1 MVNLQFFQ
9 SIGITLFF
17 SVVTAFYYYHQRGKR
32 DISIAVILYSLFVF
46 CIVYFVSFE
55 GNIGLGIGL
64 IGILSLI
71 RLRST
76 PENLIDIGFVFYAI
90 SIGLLNAS
98 IENLS
103 DMLVVNVI
111 LAAVMFFMAS
121 GIVFKNDSITT
132 EIILD
137 EIESEK
143 LGDTQALMKK
153 VENKF
158 GITPLKIKVMNINYL
173 KDSITIKVTYNAKT
187 H

>member
-1 MVNLQFFQ
+1 MVNSQFFL
-9 SIGITLFF
+9 SVGVTLFF
-17 SVVTAFYYYHQRGKR
+17 SLITAFYYYHQRGKR
-32 DISIAVILYSLFVF
+32 DISIAIILYSLFVF

-55 GNIGLGIGL
+55 GNLGLGIGL

-76 PENLIDIGFVFYAI
+76 PENLIDIGFIFYAI

-98 IENLS
+98 IENIN

-111 LAAVMFFMAS
+111 LSGVMLLMAS
-121 GIVFKNDSITT
+121 GIVFKNDLIST

-153 VENKF
+153 VEKQF
-158 GITPLKIKVMNINYL
+158 GIIPQKIKVMNINYL
-173 KDSITIKVTYNAKT
+173 KDSITIKITYNAKS